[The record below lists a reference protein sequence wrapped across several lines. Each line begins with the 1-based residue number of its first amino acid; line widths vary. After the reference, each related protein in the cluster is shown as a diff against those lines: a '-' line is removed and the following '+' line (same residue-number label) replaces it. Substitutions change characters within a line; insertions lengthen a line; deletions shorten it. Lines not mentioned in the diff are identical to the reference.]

1 MTFSVRRMH
10 AGDLEQVQDIDKE
23 AFPSQWPTPNYRQ
36 ELTNKLAYYIVLC
49 DNERHVDVPPSAPV
63 FKQPSLLDRIL
74 PWRKVNG
81 ITATDKGEITSQY
94 IAGFSGIWMLVDEAH
109 VTNIAVRQ
117 EYQGRGL
124 GEFLLLSTFDLAA
137 ELNATLL
144 TLEVRISNT
153 VAQRLYAKY
162 GFETKGVRKGYYLD
176 NREDALIMTTE
187 DITTQDFHEKLK
199 KRRRAINTRLTA
211 LS

>member
-10 AGDLEQVQDIDKE
+10 TGDLEQVQDIDKE

-49 DNERHVDVPPSAPV
+49 DDDRTIDPPPGGPV
-63 FKQPSLLDRIL
+63 FRQPSLLDRIL
-74 PWRKVNG
+74 PWRKTNG
-81 ITATDKGEITSQY
+81 ITATIPACTSSQY
-94 IAGFSGIWMLVDEAH
+94 IIGFSGIWLLVDEAH
-109 VTNIAVRQ
+109 ITNIAIRPK
-117 EYQGRGL
+117 YQGQGL
-124 GEFLLLSTFDLAA
+124 GEYLLLSTFDLAA
-137 ELNATLL
+137 GLDAILL

-153 VAQRLYAKY
+153 AAQRLYAKY

-187 DITTQDFHEKLK
+187 NITTSNFREKLK
-199 KRRRAINTRLTA
+199 KRRRTLKSRLPAIR
-211 LS
+211 